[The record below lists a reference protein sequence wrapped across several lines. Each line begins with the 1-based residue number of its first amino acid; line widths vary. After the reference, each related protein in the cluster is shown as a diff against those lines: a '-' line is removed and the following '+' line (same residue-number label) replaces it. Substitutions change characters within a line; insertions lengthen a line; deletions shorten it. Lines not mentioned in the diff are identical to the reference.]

1 MAKITTKKS
10 LQLLAERTGIA
21 NKQIRR
27 DFDIV
32 YFMLKDE
39 TKNRE
44 EKTIVL
50 LHNYYVSLNIDLPN
64 DLSDEGVEKRLN
76 IGKSKCE
83 RMTEELKKV

>member
-1 MAKITTKKS
+1 MKEKTKEI

-21 NKQIRR
+21 NKQIKR

-44 EKTIVL
+44 MKTVVL
-50 LHNYYVSLNIDLPN
+50 LHNYYISLNIEN
-64 DLSDEGVEKRLN
+64 DLSDGGVAKRLE
-76 IGKSKCE
+76 IGKNKCK
-83 RMTEELKKV
+83 RMTEELLEI